1 MKNKNN
7 QSGLV
12 YSTDPN
18 FKISDDAEPIE
29 TPLPQHQKLRIWLDT
44 KHRAGKVATLVT
56 GFAGSINDVELLGK
70 SLKSLCGTGGAVK
83 DFEII
88 IQGDHR
94 EKILQWLIKNGY
106 TQTKK
111 AGG

>member
-7 QSGLV
+7 SNGLV

-18 FKISDDAEPIE
+18 LKIEDEFEDIE
-29 TPLPQHQKLRIWLDT
+29 TPAPSMQKLRIWLDT
-44 KHRAGKVATLVT
+44 KHRAGKVATLIT
-56 GFAGSINDVELLGK
+56 GFAGKEADVEALGK
-70 SLKSLCGTGGAVK
+70 LLKNLCGTGGTVK

-94 EKILQWLIKNGY
+94 EKILQHLIKQGY
-106 TQTKK
+106 SQTKK